1 MNFFLNSRLMKNQ
14 MYRSVIQY
22 FYDEILTP
30 LLASIKLYNL
40 IQLSGPCSDIQK
52 NSLAYD
58 FVLQLLPNLLGSQL
72 VSKSP
77 DSFAFQ
83 KIREHTSWQHASR
96 TFLYSYLL
104 GYFNCK
110 PDFWNFSINWLF
122 IPSNFDT
129 H

>member
-1 MNFFLNSRLMKNQ
+1 MKNQ

-30 LLASIKLYNL
+30 ILASIKLYNL

-83 KIREHTSWQHASR
+83 KIREHTS
-96 TFLYSYLL
+96 
-104 GYFNCK
+104 
-110 PDFWNFSINWLF
+110 
-122 IPSNFDT
+122 
-129 H
+129 